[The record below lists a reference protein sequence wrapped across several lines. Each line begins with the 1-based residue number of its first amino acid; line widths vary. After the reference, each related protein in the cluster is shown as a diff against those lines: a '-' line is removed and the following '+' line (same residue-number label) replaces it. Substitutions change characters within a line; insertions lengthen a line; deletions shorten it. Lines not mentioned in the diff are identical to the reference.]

1 MSLLTDGRC
10 VLAEVSH
17 VLGDRWP
24 MCIGPFRKFPV
35 CLVTDGRCAPPL
47 ECPSPPLH
55 TLGGEAT
62 RTPPEGATPRSRH
75 TSVLTGVSANSPMR
89 TPVCAELAALDAG
102 RVYGVALHELARV
115 HHVTPQP
122 RKSALDGSLRWL
134 SLDSLRSRSL
144 STRCARS
151 HSARCAPARSR
162 LAALTLTRLAA
173 LPLALGSLRSLSL
186 GSLRSRSLSAR
197 CARSHSA
204 RCAPTRSR
212 LAALALTWLA
222 ALPLSLGLLRSL
234 SLGSLRSRSPALAPL
249 NSPRSRSLGTL
260 HSHSLA
266 LTRLAALPL
275 ALGLLRSL
283 SLGSLRSHS
292 LSARCAR
299 SHSARCAP
307 ALTRLAALAL
317 TRLAALALAR
327 SRPARLAALAL
338 ARHAALALTRSRS
351 TRTRS
356 LSLGSH
362 SLAARRPA
370 LPPTAYRYFQS
381 GSHATPHPPMSRYRP
396 CSTPP
401 SSRTDDEMLDC
412 ASSTTTMVTWV
423 VGLLVLGL
431 VVAGVVALTVATLPP
446 IILLFTIPA
455 TVALCILASVVL
467 GLRSRLGENIDWIM
481 YAKNP
486 KIAAAR
492 KTRRVAWDAEHMG
505 RSVRPPRASEG

>member
-162 LAALTLTRLAA
+162 LAALALTRLAA

-186 GSLRSRSLSAR
+186 GSLRSRSHSACCARSHSARCARARPLSPRSTRRARARSARCTRTHSLSLGSLRSRSLSAC

-212 LAALALTWLA
+212 LAALALTRLA
-222 ALPLSLGLLRSL
+222 ALPLSLGSLRSL

-249 NSPRSRSLGTL
+249 DSPRSRSLGTL
-260 HSHSLA
+260 RSHSLA
-266 LTRLAALPL
+266 L
-275 ALGLLRSL
+275 
-283 SLGSLRSHS
+283 
-292 LSARCAR
+292 AR
-299 SHSARCAP
+299 
-307 ALTRLAALAL
+307 
-317 TRLAALALAR
+317 LALA
-327 SRPARLAALAL
+327 
-338 ARHAALALTRSRS
+338 HSRS
-351 TRTRS
+351 ARTRS
-356 LSLGSH
+356 QPGGQPCR
-362 SLAARRPA
+362 RRPTVIFKA
-370 LPPTAYRYFQS
+370 VVMQPHTHQCPGTAR
-381 GSHATPHPPMSRYRP
+381 AAHPPAREPTTRCLTVRRPLRQWSRGWWASW
-396 CSTPP
+396 CWAW
-401 SSRTDDEMLDC
+401 SSRALSRSQLRRC
-412 ASSTTTMVTWV
+412 PLLSSCLQSQPRWHY
-423 VGLLVLGL
+423 
-431 VVAGVVALTVATLPP
+431 AYW
-446 IILLFTIPA
+446 
-455 TVALCILASVVL
+455 
-467 GLRSRLGENIDWIM
+467 RL
-481 YAKNP
+481 
-486 KIAAAR
+486 
-492 KTRRVAWDAEHMG
+492 
-505 RSVRPPRASEG
+505 

>member
-186 GSLRSRSLSAR
+186 GSLRS
-197 CARSHSA
+197 
-204 RCAPTRSR
+204 
-212 LAALALTWLA
+212 
-222 ALPLSLGLLRSL
+222 
-234 SLGSLRSRSPALAPL
+234 
-249 NSPRSRSLGTL
+249 
-260 HSHSLA
+260 
-266 LTRLAALPL
+266 
-275 ALGLLRSL
+275 
-283 SLGSLRSHS
+283 HS

-299 SHSARCAP
+299 SHLARCAP

-327 SRPARLAALAL
+327 SRPAQLAALAL